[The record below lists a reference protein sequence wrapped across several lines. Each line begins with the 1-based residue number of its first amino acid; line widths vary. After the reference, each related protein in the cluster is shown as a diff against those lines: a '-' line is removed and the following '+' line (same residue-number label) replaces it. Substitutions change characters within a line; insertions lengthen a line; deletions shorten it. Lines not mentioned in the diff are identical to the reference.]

1 MDRLLQDLRYAFRM
15 MVRNPGFT
23 LVAVLALAIGIGGNT
38 AIFSV
43 MHAALANSIPFRDAD
58 RLVDISMTKT
68 GGVQNM
74 EASYPNF
81 VDWRAQ
87 AKSFST
93 MAGYS
98 QNNVLLLVNG
108 ESKPLDTASVT
119 GNFFDSLQV
128 LPAQGRFF
136 REGEEVTGA
145 KVVVLSHG
153 LWQGQFGG
161 APMVGKTITVDGEPN
176 EVVGIAPATFQFAP
190 LATPE
195 IFQLVP
201 NKGVMVTRRNLHWIH
216 AVARMKPGVTVA
228 QAAAEMGSISNALAA
243 QYPTTNANTGA
254 RVVPLRDLI
263 VGDIRPILLVLMA
276 AVGFVLL
283 IACVNVANLLLTRAN
298 IRQREIAIRT
308 ALGATRADLVRQ
320 LLTESVVL
328 ALMGGVAGV
337 ALAVWGVEALLSR
350 IPAEVISTMP
360 YLRTTSVGSVTLAFT
375 AGVSLL
381 SGIVFGLAPAWKLSG
396 DAPQEALKDTGG
408 VSGTGRNRLGLALVT
423 AQVSLSIVMLI
434 GAGLMVKSLL
444 HMLETDPG
452 FRTDHLLAV
461 RTFLPPSY
469 DKKETVI
476 QAAQQMQT
484 ALKQLPGVT
493 DIGFSNLIA
502 LRGGNTVRMQ
512 AEGAPVQS
520 AGEQPEGNVRE
531 ASPTY
536 FTALGARLLYGR
548 YFAETDDAKAPQ
560 VVILNASLAKQL
572 FGTENAVGKRLRYT
586 YRPEEKYRE
595 VVGVIANV
603 QENRGLDA
611 GDKPAIYEPFLQSA
625 DSEVDFAVRT
635 NGDPGQIAAA
645 ARRAVLSVNGAIAI
659 IGIESVEQA
668 IDSSYPTFL
677 RRYPAMLA
685 SMFGSIALALAM
697 IGLYGM
703 ISYSVSQRTRE
714 IGIRMALGAQKSDV
728 LRLFMHQGARVTISG
743 VAIGVV
749 AALIVS
755 RVISGLLFGVR
766 PSDPQTFLVSAALL
780 ACMALV
786 AVAVPAYR
794 ASRVDPNEALRHE

>member
-1 MDRLLQDLRYAFRM
+1 
-15 MVRNPGFT
+15 
-23 LVAVLALAIGIGGNT
+23 
-38 AIFSV
+38 
-43 MHAALANSIPFRDAD
+43 
-58 RLVDISMTKT
+58 
-68 GGVQNM
+68 
-74 EASYPNF
+74 
-81 VDWRAQ
+81 
-87 AKSFST
+87 
-93 MAGYS
+93 
-98 QNNVLLLVNG
+98 
-108 ESKPLDTASVT
+108 
-119 GNFFDSLQV
+119 
-128 LPAQGRFF
+128 
-136 REGEEVTGA
+136 
-145 KVVVLSHG
+145 
-153 LWQGQFGG
+153 
-161 APMVGKTITVDGEPN
+161 
-176 EVVGIAPATFQFAP
+176 
-190 LATPE
+190 
-195 IFQLVP
+195 
-201 NKGVMVTRRNLHWIH
+201 
-216 AVARMKPGVTVA
+216 
-228 QAAAEMGSISNALAA
+228 
-243 QYPTTNANTGA
+243 
-254 RVVPLRDLI
+254 
-263 VGDIRPILLVLMA
+263 
-276 AVGFVLL
+276 
-283 IACVNVANLLLTRAN
+283 
-298 IRQREIAIRT
+298 
-308 ALGATRADLVRQ
+308 
-320 LLTESVVL
+320 VL

-360 YLRTTSVGSVTLAFT
+360 YLRTTSVESVTLAFT

-635 NGDPGQIAAA
+635 NGVPGQIAAA

-685 SMFGSIALALAM
+685 SMFGFIALALAM